1 MDNIKFANQY
11 KSSDKPY
18 PFPQEDIDQSL
29 KSKPDYFRAS
39 VNAILGKYFMN
50 RCSVPYDSWG
60 DRRPY
65 WELRAYR
72 TGKNSP
78 NKYKNLL
85 IGLDKTGNRLPTS
98 INISWDILQILP
110 QKIDVVKG
118 YLQKINYDVDIQAID
133 YQSLLDK
140 KTMVS
145 MAKVLADPRIEEMKA
160 QMQEAAGRPVLQDTD
175 PSQAHGG
182 TVFSSPEQVDVA
194 SQVGIFFLEEE
205 AALQNLLDKTQYE
218 SGSDG
223 IADLVKEDLITLGH
237 AGKRVYTNP
246 NTNIVMEDYVDVDR
260 AIFPWSQYTDY
271 RDITYAGEVKR
282 YSIARLL
289 QETDITEE
297 QAIKI
302 ARQYSSNNGVIGNTP
317 GFYADISQYRQ
328 TGQFGMNMWHQI
340 EVDVADCKW
349 FGKKNVNVTSVTR
362 EKERTLSV
370 NLVDDSYDL
379 SKVKNNKGKQLDRYS
394 HMTVYKAKM
403 VVGTDYVF
411 DYGEDNDIIYNRD
424 INNNITP
431 VLPYKFVRT
440 GSSSLVERCIG
451 FVDDACLT
459 NYKLRVARM
468 KMPAPPNVQIDRS
481 ALEGMQIDGVKY
493 KPQQLIKLLSDEGF
507 LITDSKNQWGQNQ
520 NQGRAVTPIGTDL
533 MQVIAGWWE
542 DMGKSIEMIEKVTG
556 INDVFAAQSPQRQTG
571 LGVSNLLIQGAQNAL
586 TPIIKANEY
595 LTEQPWRVAAKKW
608 QIVATYL
615 PDEQKKKL
623 SINRSLQIVKIGSE
637 MPNRE
642 FDLKLV
648 ANDNSEEI
656 QQLLADLQNMK
667 SAARAGGQQG
677 LSESDYLVIYDM
689 LRSGKLKQA
698 QLYTAF
704 AFEKRQQQAQQE
716 AQQAI
721 ESNGQ
726 QQQQSA
732 QLKGQIDAQNI
743 QVKGQVDGQNSAQLE
758 SIKSRNDIQL
768 EIVKGQQ
775 QQAAIRLQAAL
786 APPKQQSA

>member
-1 MDNIKFANQY
+1 MENIKFASKY
-11 KSSDKPY
+11 KSAY
-18 PFPQEDIDQSL
+18 PWPQEDIDQGR
-29 KSKPDYFRAS
+29 KDKPDYFRAS
-39 VNAILGKYFMN
+39 VNAILSKYFTN
-50 RCSVPYDSWG
+50 RAANPYDGWG
-60 DRRPY
+60 HRRPF

-72 TGKNSP
+72 MGKNSP

-85 IGLDKTGNRLPTS
+85 IGQDSSGKRLPTS

-133 YQSLLDK
+133 YQSLVDK
-140 KTMVS
+140 QTTVA
-145 MAKVLADPRIEEMKA
+145 MAKILANPLLEEA
-160 QMQEAAGRPVLQDTD
+160 RQAVNELTGAEVLQRPD
-175 PSQAHGG
+175 PAEVPGG
-182 TVFSSPEQVDVA
+182 IQFSTPEQVDVA

-218 SGSDG
+218 SGSEG
-223 IADLVKEDLITLGH
+223 IADLVKEDLITLGY

-246 NTNIVMEDYVDVDR
+246 NTNIVMEDYVDVDN
-260 AIFPWSQYTDY
+260 AMYPYSKYTDY
-271 RDITYAGEVKR
+271 RDITWAGEIKR

-289 QETDITEE
+289 QETSITEDE
-297 QAIKI
+297 AIKI
-302 ARQYSSNNGVIGNTP
+302 ARSYSSTNGIGNAA
-317 GFYADISQYRQ
+317 GFYADIINYRQ

-362 EKERTLSV
+362 EKERSISV
-370 NLVDDSYDL
+370 NLVSDDYDL
-379 SKVKNNKGKQLDRYS
+379 GKVKNNKGKKLERHS

-403 VVGTDYVF
+403 VLGTDYVF
-411 DYGEDNDIIYNRD
+411 DYGEDNDIVYNKD

-431 VLPYKFVRT
+431 VLPYRFVRT

-507 LITDSKNQWGQNQ
+507 LITDSKNQWGNQ
-520 NQGRAVTPIGTDL
+520 TNSQQAVRPIGTDL
-533 MQVIAGWWE
+533 MQVISGWWE
-542 DMGKSIEMIEKVTG
+542 DMGKSIEMIERVTG
-556 INDVFAAQSPQRQTG
+556 INDVFAAQTPQRQTG
-571 LGVSNLLIQGAQNAL
+571 LGVSNLMIQGAQNAL

-615 PDEQKKKL
+615 PEEQKKKL
-623 SINRSLQIVKIGSE
+623 SINRSLQIVKIGSKMHE
-637 MPNRE
+637 RD
-642 FDLKLV
+642 FDLKIQTSS
-648 ANDNSEEI
+648 NDEEI
-656 QQLLADLQNMK
+656 AQMMADLQNMR
-667 SAARAGGQQG
+667 SASRQGGQASMTESDFLV
-677 LSESDYLVIYDM
+677 LSELLKS
-689 LRSGKLKQA
+689 RKLKQA
-698 QLYTAF
+698 QLYAAF
-704 AFEKRQQQAQQE
+704 AVEKRQAQAKEEQQRLIQM
-716 AQQAI
+716 
-721 ESNGQ
+721 NGE

-732 QLKGQIDAQNI
+732 QVKGQVDAQNI
-743 QVKGQVDGQNSAQLE
+743 QLKGQVDTSGDMALE
-758 SIKSRNDIQL
+758 QMKAKNNLQL
-768 EIVKGQQ
+768 EIIRGQNQ
-775 QQAAIRLQAAL
+775 QNAIRLQAAL
-786 APPKQQSA
+786 TPQKQTA

>member
-1 MDNIKFANQY
+1 MEVIKFANQY
-11 KSSDKPY
+11 KSDKTPY

-29 KSKPDYFRAS
+29 KNKPDYYRAS
-39 VNAILGKYFMN
+39 VQSILSKYFNN
-50 RCSVPYDSWG
+50 RCGVPYDGWG
-60 DRRPY
+60 ERRPF
-65 WELRAYR
+65 WELRRYR

-85 IGLDKTGNRLPTS
+85 IGCDATGKRLPTS

-133 YQSLLDK
+133 YQSLVDK

-145 MAKVLADPRIEEMKA
+145 MAKVLADPRIEDMKA
-160 QMQEAAGRPVLQDTD
+160 QMQQAAGRPVLQDTD
-175 PSQAHGG
+175 PSQAPGG

-260 AIFPWSQYTDY
+260 AIYPWSQYTDY
-271 RDITYAGEVKR
+271 RDITYAGEIKR

-289 QETDITEE
+289 QETAITEAE
-297 QAIKI
+297 AIKI
-302 ARQYSSNNGVIGNTP
+302 ARQYSSSNGIGTTP
-317 GFYADISQYRQ
+317 GFYADIANYRG

-362 EKERTLSV
+362 EKERSISV

-379 SKVKNNKGKQLDRYS
+379 SKVKNNKGKQLYRYS

-411 DYGEDNDIIYNRD
+411 DFGEDNDIVYNRD
-424 INNNITP
+424 INNNVTP
-431 VLPYKFVRT
+431 VLPYRFVRT

-595 LTEQPWRVAAKKW
+595 LTEQPWRVEAKKW

-615 PDEQKKKL
+615 PEEQKKKL
-623 SINRSLQIVKIGSE
+623 SINRSLQIVSIGSK
-637 MPNRE
+637 MADRD
-642 FDLKLV
+642 FDLKIN
-648 ANDNSEEI
+648 ASSNDEEI
-656 QQLLADLQNMK
+656 TQMMADLQNMR
-667 SAARAGGQQG
+667 SASRQGGQSSMSEADFLV
-677 LSESDYLVIYDM
+677 LSELLKS
-689 LRSGKLKQA
+689 RKLKQA
-698 QLYTAF
+698 QLYAAF
-704 AFEKRQQQAQQE
+704 AVEKRQAQAKEEQQQLIQM
-716 AQQAI
+716 
-721 ESNGQ
+721 NGQ

-732 QLKGQIDAQNI
+732 QAKGQVDAQNI
-743 QVKGQVDGQNSAQLE
+743 QVKGQIEGQNDAAIQSMKA
-758 SIKSRNDIQL
+758 RNDIQL
-768 EIVKGQQ
+768 AIIQGQNQ
-775 QQAAIRLQAAL
+775 LNAIRLQAAL
-786 APPKQQSA
+786 APQKQSA